1 MIQVLSYN
9 FYFDNSIILLES
21 LFFYLFCFT
30 SIVTLQI
37 KNKQCTC
44 CAGDTISGITSSGK
58 FTPCLWIS
66 NYTDKYDVT
75 SFTEM
80 KEEFKAFKKLSDSC
94 TATNITGSNNLNN
107 AITIKLR

>member
-1 MIQVLSYN
+1 MVCPKELIIHKIKEM
-9 FYFDNSIILLES
+9 SI
-21 LFFYLFCFT
+21 
-30 SIVTLQI
+30 QI